1 MRFSAKSRLSFVV
14 FVGLYFFLSPLQS
27 QQKANDFTK
36 RASLFDGKIYS
47 PSGRTSNFNR
57 LNRSATK
64 RISLSEWP
72 SHYSP
77 FGGRRYP
84 MGSAK
89 VRGNERVAT
98 TKIEIDTPIQL
109 NRARENSARLDSGNI
124 NNLAPAA
131 SSVEFRDA
139 YYSQLND
146 RVDEWMEKVN
156 NMSLRDI
163 NRYQFRRGRSNE
175 PGFPVQ
181 RAGGATNKDA
191 ASQIPLKNSGLSK
204 SNKSSVFNSA
214 GNYWMGPK
222 KNTSNFTSPNSLDSA
237 VKVPPNDMRRENF
250 KSSPKPLFGP
260 KTIRVEVNKR
270 D

>member
-1 MRFSAKSRLSFVV
+1 
-14 FVGLYFFLSPLQS
+14 
-27 QQKANDFTK
+27 
-36 RASLFDGKIYS
+36 
-47 PSGRTSNFNR
+47 
-57 LNRSATK
+57 
-64 RISLSEWP
+64 
-72 SHYSP
+72 
-77 FGGRRYP
+77 

-191 ASQIPLKNSGLSK
+191 TSQIPLKKSGLST
-204 SNKSSVFNSA
+204 SRKSSVFNSA

-260 KTIRVEVNKR
+260 KTIRVEVNNT